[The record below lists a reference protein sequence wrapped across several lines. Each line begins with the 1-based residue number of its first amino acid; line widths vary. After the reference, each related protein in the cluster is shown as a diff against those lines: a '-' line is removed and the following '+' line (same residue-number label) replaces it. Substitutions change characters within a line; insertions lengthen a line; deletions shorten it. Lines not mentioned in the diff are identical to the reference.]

1 MSKGTITDDSR
12 IRAAVPTLLHLANRG
27 ANVIVMSHLGRP
39 KGVEPELSLRPVSS
53 QLAHALEREVQFAAD
68 CVGEPAQTAV
78 DNLHDGQVLL
88 LENVRFHP
96 EDEADD
102 PDFARRLAALG
113 QLYVNDAFAASH
125 RAHASVVGVAAYLPA
140 YAGELMEA
148 ELKAL
153 HQALDNP
160 KRPMIAVVGGAKV
173 STKVG
178 VLRNLLKKVDALIIG
193 GAMANTFFKAQGY
206 PTGSGLVE
214 DSALEEAKEV
224 ADQAGGKLLL
234 PVDLVCARR
243 MEAGQPLRIM
253 DADKVEPGWMALDI
267 GPKSVALL
275 RPTTARRRRRRLEW
289 AHGGIRDPRFQRW
302 DKGDRRGDRNLRRL
316 HAGRWGRYG
325 RGHRIPWA
333 ERTFLARFDRGRRNP
348 RVPGGQSTA
357 RHRDPQ
363 GGLMASRV
371 SPMPLVAAN
380 WKMNPNDAGDALDLV
395 RGVLSVARGHAD
407 RVEVAIFPPFPW
419 LMSVSEVIA
428 ESGVELGA
436 QDCFWELSGAFTGE
450 VSPAML
456 KGWCQW
462 VITGHSERRIYLAET
477 DEMVSKKTAAALG
490 MRAERDHVRGR
501 AGRPL

>member
-53 QLAHALEREVQFAAD
+53 QLAHALEREVHFAAD

-113 QLYVNDAFAASH
+113 QLYVNDACAASP

-140 YAGELMEA
+140 CAGELMEA

-214 DSALEEAKEV
+214 DSALEEAREV

-253 DADKVEPGWMALDI
+253 DADKVEPGWVALDI
-267 GPKSVALL
+267 GPKSVALF
-275 RPTTARRRRRRLEW
+275 THRL
-289 AHGGIRDPRFQRW
+289 HGAGAVVWNGPMGVSEIRDFSDGTRAIGEAIATSGGYTLVGG
-302 DKGDRRGDRNLRRL
+302 GD
-316 HAGRWGRYG
+316 
-325 RGHRIPWA
+325 
-333 ERTFLARFDRGRRNP
+333 T
-348 RVPGGQSTA
+348 
-357 RHRDPQ
+357 
-363 GGLMASRV
+363 
-371 SPMPLVAAN
+371 VAA
-380 WKMNPNDAGDALDLV
+380 
-395 RGVLSVARGHAD
+395 
-407 RVEVAIFPPFPW
+407 I
-419 LMSVSEVIA
+419 
-428 ESGVELGA
+428 ESLG
-436 QDCFWELSGAFTGE
+436 LSGRFSHVSTGGGATLE
-450 VSPAML
+450 YLEGRVLPGIAIL
-456 KGWCQW
+456 K
-462 VITGHSERRIYLAET
+462 EA
-477 DEMVSKKTAAALG
+477 
-490 MRAERDHVRGR
+490 
-501 AGRPL
+501 

>member
-1 MSKGTITDDSR
+1 MGLQLPHGRPHRVHGGIPLKVSITSVEVAGKRVLVREDLNVPMSKGTITDDSR

-113 QLYVNDAFAASH
+113 QLYVNDAFGASH

-160 KRPMIAVVGGAKV
+160 RRPMIAVVGGAKV

-214 DSALEEAKEV
+214 DSALEEAREV

-267 GPKSVALL
+267 GPKSVALYAQRL
-275 RPTTARRRRRRLEW
+275 RGAGAVVWNGPMGVSE
-289 AHGGIRDPRFQRW
+289 IRDFSDGTRAIGEAIATSGGYTLVGG
-302 DKGDRRGDRNLRRL
+302 GD
-316 HAGRWGRYG
+316 
-325 RGHRIPWA
+325 
-333 ERTFLARFDRGRRNP
+333 T
-348 RVPGGQSTA
+348 
-357 RHRDPQ
+357 
-363 GGLMASRV
+363 
-371 SPMPLVAAN
+371 VAA
-380 WKMNPNDAGDALDLV
+380 
-395 RGVLSVARGHAD
+395 
-407 RVEVAIFPPFPW
+407 I
-419 LMSVSEVIA
+419 
-428 ESGVELGA
+428 ESLG
-436 QDCFWELSGAFTGE
+436 LSGRFSHVSTGGGATLE
-450 VSPAML
+450 YLEGKVLPGIAIL
-456 KGWCQW
+456 K
-462 VITGHSERRIYLAET
+462 EA
-477 DEMVSKKTAAALG
+477 
-490 MRAERDHVRGR
+490 
-501 AGRPL
+501 